1 MKIARIF
8 QILAVILLG
17 IAAYFLWLG
26 NRDGIFVSL
35 VLSGCAYFL
44 SLRFQIRERLKEH
57 TAQTEPPAE
66 IEEAQTDVETETE
79 NAQTVRQ
86 PAASR

>member
-8 QILAVILLG
+8 QLLAVILLG

-26 NRDGIFVSL
+26 NRDGVFVSL

-44 SLRFQIRERLKEH
+44 NMRFQIRERIAPQLEARK
-57 TAQTEPPAE
+57 AAAE
-66 IEEAQTDVETETE
+66 ETPEEAEESETEMPEETK
-79 NAQTVRQ
+79 Q
-86 PAASR
+86 